1 MRWFIENWHLLLA
14 KPWDATL
21 LAFVAI
27 ISGAW
32 VGTERQRKEKPAGLR
47 TMALVAL
54 GSCAFTL
61 VGYSFTSNTGDS
73 GRVAA
78 QIVTGIGFLGAGV
91 LLRGPSGVQGM
102 TTAATIW
109 VVAAIGM
116 TIGAGYAGGGF
127 GLALLTRGVLTLVG
141 RWEQSLFGGS
151 HETIVAIVFNS
162 DNGKTTIKL
171 ERVLAE
177 FSIPT
182 DTVRCADA
190 GNERERWSIP
200 YRLPERHHH
209 EFLAALADMPQV
221 VAIERPTCPVI
232 SEAEMPE
239 K

>member
-1 MRWFIENWHLLLA
+1 MRWFTENWHLLLP
-14 KPWDATL
+14 KPWDAAL
-21 LAFVAI
+21 LVLVAI

-54 GSCAFTL
+54 GSCTFTL

-91 LLRGPSGVQGM
+91 VLRGAGGVQGV

-116 TIGAGYAGGGF
+116 TIGAGYAVGGF
-127 GLALLTRGVLTLVG
+127 GLALATRAVLNLVG
-141 RWEQSLFGGS
+141 RWEERFYKSGHAS
-151 HETIVAIVFNS
+151 MVTVAFNP
-162 DNGKTTIKL
+162 NHGKTVIKL
-171 ERVLAE
+171 DRLLTE
-177 FSIPT
+177 FSIP
-182 DTVRCADA
+182 ADA
-190 GNERERWSIP
+190 VRSANAGNGLEQWSIQF
-200 YRLPERHHH
+200 RLPELHHH
-209 EFLAALADMPQV
+209 EFLAGLADMPEV
-221 VAIERPTCPVI
+221 VSIDTKFTGN
-232 SEAEMPE
+232 S

>member
-21 LAFVAI
+21 LVFVAV

-32 VGTERQRKEKPAGLR
+32 VGMERQRKEKPAGLR

-54 GSCAFTL
+54 GSCTFTL
-61 VGYSFTSNTGDS
+61 VGYSFTSSTGDA

-116 TIGAGYAGGGF
+116 TIGAGYAGAGF
-127 GLALLTRGVLTLVG
+127 GLALLTRSVLTLVG
-141 RWEQSLFGGS
+141 RWEQSAFGGS
-151 HETIVAIVFNS
+151 RKSTIAIVLNP
-162 DNGKTTIKL
+162 DHGKTEIKV
-171 ERVLAE
+171 ERLLAE

-182 DTVRCADA
+182 DAVQRSDA
-190 GNERERWSIP
+190 GNERERWSIQ

-209 EFLAALADMPQV
+209 EFLAALADMPEV
-221 VAIERPTCPVI
+221 VAIEQPT
-232 SEAEMPE
+232 SGA
-239 K
+239 KTD